1 MIINFNIIGA
11 DEKNLPLQLVKE
23 VRVYQILVSRKNEKN
38 IIALIENGILV
49 EKYEET
55 IGKRL
60 EGNIYIGKV
69 QNILKKMQ
77 VAFVDMGEEKN
88 AFIHL
93 KDALPKLDE
102 KKEQKTEIHE
112 INSILK
118 VGMPILVQVK
128 RDSTSQKGARISTHI
143 NLTGKYIVF
152 LPNANFITTSQ
163 KIENAK
169 EKERLVCIAKKIL
182 PTGTGAII
190 RTSAINKQETDLKND
205 LDILIDKWNKITQ
218 MKLKNYPKLVYK
230 NDSLIKKLLTDLI
243 EKEIE
248 TIIVDN
254 KENLEEVS
262 QALKEYGKENQ
273 IHIRYVSDALKEA
286 GIEEKIEKLK
296 NRKIWLKCGG
306 FITIDKTEALTA
318 IDVNSAK
325 FTGAKDLETTAYMVN
340 LEATDEIT
348 RQLKLRDIGG
358 IIIIDYIDMLIDGN
372 KQKIQQRLIQNL
384 KTDRAK
390 TQVEGFTKLNL
401 MELTRKHICNEE

>member
-1 MIINFNIIGA
+1 M
-11 DEKNLPLQLVKE
+11 
-23 VRVYQILVSRKNEKN
+23 YQILVSRKNEKN
-38 IIALIENGILV
+38 IIALMENGILI

-69 QNILKKMQ
+69 QNVLKKMQ
-77 VAFVDMGEEKN
+77 VAFVDTGEEKN

-93 KDALPKLDE
+93 KDVLPKLDE
-102 KKEQKTEIHE
+102 KKEQRVEKHE
-112 INSILK
+112 INSILR

-152 LPNANFITTSQ
+152 LPNANFITISQ
-163 KIENAK
+163 KIENEK
-169 EKERLVCIAKKIL
+169 EKERLICITKKIL
-182 PTGTGAII
+182 PADTGAII
-190 RTSAINKQETDLKND
+190 RTAAINKQEIDLKND
-205 LDILIDKWNKITQ
+205 LETLIDKWNKIAQ
-218 MKLKNYPKLVYK
+218 IELKNYPKLVYK

-248 TIIVDN
+248 YVIVDN
-254 KENLEEVS
+254 KENFEEVS
-262 QALKEYGKENQ
+262 QILKEYGKEKQ
-273 IHIRYVSDALKEA
+273 IRIGCVSDALKEA

-325 FTGAKDLETTAYMVN
+325 FTGSKDLETTAYMVN

-348 RQLKLRDIGG
+348 KQLKLRDIGG
-358 IIIIDYIDMLIDGN
+358 IIIIDYIDMLIEEN

-384 KTDRAK
+384 KADRAK

-401 MELTRKHICNEE
+401 MELTRKHVCNEE

>member
-1 MIINFNIIGA
+1 M
-11 DEKNLPLQLVKE
+11 
-23 VRVYQILVSRKNEKN
+23 YQILVSRKNEKN
-38 IIALIENGILV
+38 IIALMENGILI

-69 QNILKKMQ
+69 QNVLKKMQ
-77 VAFVDMGEEKN
+77 VAFVDTGEEKN

-93 KDALPKLDE
+93 KDVLPKLDE
-102 KKEQKTEIHE
+102 KKEQRVEKRE

-143 NLTGKYIVF
+143 NLTGKYIVL
-152 LPNANFITTSQ
+152 LPNANFITISQ
-163 KIENAK
+163 KIENEK
-169 EKERLVCIAKKIL
+169 EKERLICITKKIL
-182 PTGTGAII
+182 PADTGAII
-190 RTSAINKQETDLKND
+190 RTAAINKQEIDLKKD
-205 LDILIDKWNKITQ
+205 LETLIDKWNKIAQ
-218 MKLKNYPKLVYK
+218 IELKNYPKLVYK

-248 TIIVDN
+248 YVIVDN
-254 KENLEEVS
+254 KENFEEVS
-262 QALKEYGKENQ
+262 QILKEYGKEKQ
-273 IHIRYVSDALKEA
+273 IRIICALDALKEA
-286 GIEEKIEKLK
+286 GIEQKIEKLK

-325 FTGAKDLETTAYMVN
+325 FTGSKDLETTAYMVN
-340 LEATDEIT
+340 LEATDEIAK
-348 RQLKLRDIGG
+348 QLKLRDIGG
-358 IIIIDYIDMLIDGN
+358 IIIIDYIDMLIEEN

-384 KTDRAK
+384 KADRAK

-401 MELTRKHICNEE
+401 MELTRKHVCNEE